1 MQALELKLP
10 PPVWAL
16 ICCVAAWSLANRPSL
31 WPTPAP
37 GWLALLAV
45 LIAGAS
51 FAFALAALLQFRRA
65 GTTVHPHHPARTTAL
80 VTDGVYRH
88 TRNPMY
94 LAMVGVMLA
103 WALWQADL
111 RIALAPAL
119 FVPIITRLQIFP
131 EERALRAR
139 FGADYEAWCA
149 RVRRWL

>member
-16 ICCVAAWSLANRPSL
+16 VCCVAAWSLANRPPL

-37 GWLALLAV
+37 TWLALLAM
-45 LIAGAS
+45 LLAGAS
-51 FAFALAALLQFRRA
+51 FAFALAALLLFRRA
-65 GTTVHPHHPARTTAL
+65 GTTVHPHHPARTTML

-139 FGADYEAWCA
+139 FGAEYEAWHQ
-149 RVRRWL
+149 RVGRWI

>member
-16 ICCVAAWSLANRPSL
+16 ICCVAAWNLAHRPPL
-31 WPTPAP
+31 WPAPAP
-37 GWLALLAV
+37 TWLTLLAV
-45 LIAGAS
+45 LLAGVS
-51 FAFALAALLQFRRA
+51 FAFALVALLQFRRA
-65 GTTVHPHHPARTTAL
+65 GTTVHPHHPARTTML

-139 FGADYEAWCA
+139 FGAEYEAWHQ
-149 RVRRWL
+149 RVGRWI

>member
-1 MQALELKLP
+1 M
-10 PPVWAL
+10 
-16 ICCVAAWSLANRPSL
+16 
-31 WPTPAP
+31 
-37 GWLALLAV
+37 LL
-45 LIAGAS
+45 AGAS

-131 EERALRAR
+131 EERALQER
-139 FGADYEAWCA
+139 FGDDYKAWCT